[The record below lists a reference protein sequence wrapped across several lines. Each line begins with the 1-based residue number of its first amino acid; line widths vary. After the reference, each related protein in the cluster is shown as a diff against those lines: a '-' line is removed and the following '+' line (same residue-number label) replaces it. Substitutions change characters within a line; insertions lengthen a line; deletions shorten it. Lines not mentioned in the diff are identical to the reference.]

1 MKHFRKVCAVL
12 LAVLMV
18 AVVLPSTGLLNSETT
33 PSVDAAEAGVIVNG
47 DFSIY
52 ESYTGSSGQT
62 AYKADGWDVR
72 DWGVTMGASGQS
84 GKGVQLSKDSSH
96 KDAVS
101 LTQVVPVN
109 TNATY
114 TFSFYAK
121 APKTDC
127 DYVACFT
134 YSLDLGDAAG
144 NCNTSLVSKETIN
157 PGGTSW
163 KKFTYTVQTGNNKY
177 LKIRFI
183 STGVGSGDSYLD
195 TVALTVVNAGDTG
208 THAKPSLTGWG
219 TEKNQPDGYG
229 SNANDPVNCTN
240 NVIKQPGFESTTNAQ
255 WNTTNFLKQGVSVA
269 TSGGT
274 DGDAHSGSKFL
285 KYYHGSV
292 GYTDWPMFEIT
303 CPSAGEYVFSA
314 WVRTPLL
321 SANNVGA
328 ASIGIIDR
336 DTNKFLTYGNPGGS
350 YDGHFSNPETQLR
363 STATDDNWHLRSIT
377 FYVGAA
383 NSNVKIGI
391 YGLKSTM
398 YIDDISVHLLSKG
411 VKYTGNQQ
419 GTLTANTIF
428 NNLSNKVTTE
438 KVYCASDDNQIPDC
452 NMNGDPSEEFWTV
465 GASGWNNGFLEFNK
479 DATSAAHGNTLHFK
493 GTNPVSNKTYRY
505 IKFVYVEPNTSY
517 TVSFGY
523 RVVAAPSGGFAQ
535 LMFFD
540 NNIEMNKVFHTPNLG
555 SANNEWKTYSFT
567 FNTGNYNRIG
577 IVFKDGKAEAYFD
590 DFRFFKTSDG
600 TATEPAEE
608 LFPTLKHNADGE
620 PLESRMEMEG
630 GKLGL
635 AFLFNLKVT
644 GAGRDDQFNAD
655 FSNAKVDPFEDGVS
669 YKLLKAGAVVTN
681 KAEVGQDEKAFKLN
695 NLDTVSNTVI
705 DVPGDKVLKLFYAPE
720 RDMIYYAVR
729 VSNIPATHMSTVI
742 YMRPYYVFDYNG
754 TEVTVYGDIVFD
766 CYEEIPDINDGWME
780 WD

>member
-12 LAVLMV
+12 LAMLMV
-18 AVVLPSTGLLNSETT
+18 AVILPSVGLFEASQVE
-33 PSVDAAEAGVIVNG
+33 AAEAGVIVNG
-47 DFSIY
+47 GFDTY
-52 ESYTGSSGQT
+52 EKYTGSSNQT

-134 YSLDLGDAAG
+134 YSLDLGPTAG
-144 NCNTSLVSKETIN
+144 DCNESLVSKATIN

-163 KKFTYTVQTGNNKY
+163 KQFTYTVNTGSNKY

-219 TEKNQPDGYG
+219 TEKNRPASSSD
-229 SNANDPVNCTN
+229 
-240 NVIKQPGFESTTNAQ
+240 NVIVQPGFESTTNAQ
-255 WNTTNFLKQGVSVA
+255 WNTSNFVGKQGVTIETDA
-269 TSGGT
+269 TI
-274 DGDAHSGSKFL
+274 AHSGSKYL

-292 GYTDWPMFEIT
+292 DYTEWPMFEIT

-336 DTNKFLTYGNPGGS
+336 DTNKFLTYGNAGGS
-350 YDGHFSNPETQLR
+350 YDGHYSNPTTQLR
-363 STATDDNWHLRSIT
+363 STATDDDWHLRSIT

-383 NSNVKIGI
+383 NSNVKIGM

-398 YIDDISVHLLSKG
+398 YVDDISVHLLSKG
-411 VKYTGNQQ
+411 VKYTGNQS
-419 GTLTANTIF
+419 GTLSASTSVTNKF
-428 NNLSNKVTTE
+428 CEHEDNL
-438 KVYCASDDNQIPDC
+438 IPDC
-452 NMNGDPSEEFWTV
+452 NMNGNTAKEFWSS
-465 GASGWNNGFLEFNK
+465 ASGWNNGMLEFTK
-479 DATSAAHGNTLHFK
+479 DPQNAARGTTLHYK
-493 GTNPVSNKTYRY
+493 GTNTGSNKLYNY
-505 IKFVYVEPNTSY
+505 IKFIYVEPNTSY
-517 TVSFGY
+517 TISFDY
-523 RVVAAPSGGFAQ
+523 RVAAAGNQ
-535 LMFFD
+535 LMFID
-540 NNIEMNKVFHTPNLG
+540 NNIDNNAIFHTASLG
-555 SANNEWKTYSFT
+555 SAGNSWKTYALT
-567 FNTGNYNRIG
+567 FNSGNYKRIG
-577 IVFKDGKAEAYFD
+577 IVLRNHASAEFYLD

-600 TATEPAEE
+600 IAEEPEEEVIASLKHTGGEKSRMETDGNTYGLAFKFALKTTGVTKDNKYIGDLTNATVDALLDGNQYKLVGMGAVMTNNEAIGTDESAFVLGKAGTQGVADTIDINAEKLYNVTATET
-608 LFPTLKHNADGE
+608 F
-620 PLESRMEMEG
+620 
-630 GKLGL
+630 
-635 AFLFNLKVT
+635 
-644 GAGRDDQFNAD
+644 
-655 FSNAKVDPFEDGVS
+655 
-669 YKLLKAGAVVTN
+669 
-681 KAEVGQDEKAFKLN
+681 
-695 NLDTVSNTVI
+695 
-705 DVPGDKVLKLFYAPE
+705 
-720 RDMIYYAVR
+720 YAVR
-729 VSNIPATHMSTVI
+729 IINIPERHKGTMI
-742 YMRPYYVFDYNG
+742 YARPYYVFEYNG
-754 TEVTVYGDIVFD
+754 KQITVYGDIYSDSAVGV
-766 CYEEIPDINDGWME
+766 PDINDGWLE

>member
-18 AVVLPSTGLLNSETT
+18 AVILPSTGLLSNEAT
-33 PSVDAAEAGVIVNG
+33 PAVEAAEAGVIVNG
-47 DFSIY
+47 DFSTY

-134 YSLDLGDAAG
+134 YSLDLGPTAG
-144 NCNTSLVSKETIN
+144 DCNESVVSKATIN
-157 PGGTSW
+157 PGSTSW
-163 KKFTYTVQTGNNKY
+163 KQFTYTVTTGSNKY

-208 THAKPSLTGWG
+208 THAKPSLTGFG
-219 TEKNQPDGYG
+219 TEKNRPSASSD
-229 SNANDPVNCTN
+229 
-240 NVIKQPGFESTTNAQ
+240 NVIVQPGFESTTNAQ
-255 WNTTNFLKQGVSVA
+255 WNTSNFLKQGVSVV

-303 CPSAGEYVFSA
+303 CPTAGEYVFSA
-314 WVRTPLL
+314 WVRTPTL

-328 ASIGIIDR
+328 ASIGIINP
-336 DTNKFLTYGNPGGS
+336 DTGKFLTYGNAGGS
-350 YDGHFSNPETQLR
+350 YDGHYSNPETQLR
-363 STATDDNWHLRSIT
+363 STATDDNWHLRSVT
-377 FYVGAA
+377 FYVGAN
-383 NSNVKIGI
+383 NSNVKIGM

-411 VKYTGNQQ
+411 TKYVGNQQ
-419 GTLTANTIF
+419 GTLSASTSVTNKF
-428 NNLSNKVTTE
+428 CESDNNL
-438 KVYCASDDNQIPDC
+438 IPDC
-452 NMNGDPSEEFWTV
+452 NMNGDLSEEFWTI

-479 DATSAAHGNTLHFK
+479 DATSAAHGNALHFK
-493 GTNPVSNKTYRY
+493 GTSPASNKTYRY

-517 TVSFGY
+517 TVSFDY
-523 RVVAAPSGGFAQ
+523 RVVKTGNP
-535 LMFFD
+535 LMFID
-540 NNIEMNKVFHTPNLG
+540 NNIEKNAVFHTPNLG
-555 SANNEWKTYSFT
+555 SASNSWKTYSFT
-567 FNTGNYNRIG
+567 FSTGNYNRIG
-577 IVFKDGKAEAYFD
+577 IVFKDGTGEAYFD
-590 DFRFFKTSDG
+590 DFRFFKNSDG
-600 TATEPAEE
+600 IANEPAEE
-608 LFPTLKHNADGE
+608 LFPTLKHNADGNV
-620 PLESRMEMEG
+620 PESRMEMTD

-644 GAGRDDQFNAD
+644 GATRTEWSKDGDSSKFFNAD
-655 FSNAKVDPFEDGVS
+655 FTNAKVDPFEDGGS

-681 KAEVGQDEKAFKLN
+681 KAEVGQDEKAFKLD
-695 NLDTVSNTVI
+695 NLTGDTVI
-705 DVPGDKVLKLFYAPE
+705 DVPGTKTLKLFYTPE
-720 RDMIYYAVR
+720 GDMIHYAVR
-729 VSNIPATHMSTVI
+729 VANIPEANMGTVI

>member
-18 AVVLPSTGLLNSETT
+18 AVILPSTGLLNSETT

-47 DFSIY
+47 NFSTY

-72 DWGVTMGASGQS
+72 DWGVTLGESGQS
-84 GKGVQLSKDSSH
+84 GKGVKLSKDSSH

-134 YSLDLGDAAG
+134 YSLDLGPTAG
-144 NCNTSLVSKETIN
+144 DCNESVVSKSTVN

-163 KKFTYTVQTGNNKY
+163 KQFTQTVQTGNNKY

-208 THAKPSLTGWG
+208 THAKPSLTGFG
-219 TEKNQPDGYG
+219 TEKNRPSSSSD
-229 SNANDPVNCTN
+229 
-240 NVIKQPGFESTTNAQ
+240 NVIVQPGFESTTNAQ
-255 WNTTNFLKQGVSVA
+255 WNTTNFLKQGVSVV

-303 CPSAGEYVFSA
+303 CPTAGEYVFSA

-336 DTNKFLTYGNPGGS
+336 DTNKFLTYGNAGGS
-350 YDGHFSNPETQLR
+350 YDGHYSNPETQLR
-363 STATDDNWHLRSIT
+363 STATDDNWHLRSVT

-411 VKYTGNQQ
+411 TKYVGNQK
-419 GTLTANTIF
+419 GTLSASTSVTNKYCEAD
-428 NNLSNKVTTE
+428 NNL
-438 KVYCASDDNQIPDC
+438 IPDC
-452 NMNGDPSEEFWTV
+452 NMNGDPSEEFWTI

-479 DATSAAHGNTLHFK
+479 DSTSAAHGNALHFK
-493 GTNPVSNKTYRY
+493 GTSPASNKTYRY

-517 TVSFGY
+517 TVSFDY
-523 RVVAAPSGGFAQ
+523 RVVKTGNP
-535 LMFFD
+535 LMFVD
-540 NNIEMNKVFHTPNLG
+540 NNIEKNAVFHTPNLG
-555 SANNEWKTYSFT
+555 SASNSWKTYSFT

-577 IVFKDGKAEAYFD
+577 IVFKDGSGEAYFD
-590 DFRFFKTSDG
+590 DFRFFKNSDG
-600 TATEPAEE
+600 IANEPAEE

-620 PLESRMEMEG
+620 TPESRMEMTD

-644 GAGRDDQFNAD
+644 GATRVEWSKDGDKDTFFNAD
-655 FSNAKVDPFEDGVS
+655 FTNAKVDPFEDGGS
-669 YKLLKAGAVVTN
+669 YKLVKAGAVVTN
-681 KAEVGQDEKAFKLN
+681 QESIGQDEKAFKLD
-695 NLDTVSNTVI
+695 NLTGDKVI
-705 DVPGDKVLKLFYAPE
+705 DVPGTKTLKLFYTPE
-720 RDMIYYAVR
+720 GDMIYYAVR
-729 VSNIPATHMSTVI
+729 VPTIPADKMGTVI

-754 TEVTVYGDIVFD
+754 TEVTVYGDIVYD

>member
-12 LAVLMV
+12 LAMLMV
-18 AVVLPSTGLLNSETT
+18 AVVLPSTGLLPTETA
-33 PSVDAAEAGVIVNG
+33 PSVDAAEAGVVTNG
-47 DFSIY
+47 DFSNY

-62 AYKADGWDVR
+62 AYKAEGWDVR

-144 NCNTSLVSKETIN
+144 NCNTAVVSKATIN

-163 KKFTYTVQTGNNKY
+163 KQFTYTVQTNSNKY

-208 THAKPSLTGWG
+208 THAKPSLTGFG
-219 TEKNQPDGYG
+219 TEKNRPASSSD
-229 SNANDPVNCTN
+229 
-240 NVIKQPGFESTTNAQ
+240 NVIIQPGFESTTNAQ
-255 WNTTNFLKQGVSVA
+255 WNTTNFVGKQGVSIE
-269 TSGGT
+269 T
-274 DGDAHSGSKFL
+274 DASIAHSGSKYL

-303 CPSAGEYVFSA
+303 CPTAGEYVFSA
-314 WVRTPLL
+314 WVRTPTL
-321 SANNVGA
+321 SANNTGA
-328 ASIGIIDR
+328 ASIGIIDP
-336 DTNKFLTYGNPGGS
+336 DTGKFLCYGNSGGS
-350 YDGHFSNPETQLR
+350 YDGHYSNQTTQLR
-363 STATDDNWHLRSIT
+363 STATDDNWHLRSVT

-383 NSNVKIGI
+383 NSTVKIGM

-398 YIDDISVHLLSKG
+398 YVDDISVHLLTKG
-411 VKYTGNQQ
+411 VKYEGNQK
-419 GTLTANTIF
+419 GTLSASTSVTNKYCVSD
-428 NNLSNKVTTE
+428 NNLIV
-438 KVYCASDDNQIPDC
+438 DC
-452 NMNGDPSEEFWTV
+452 NMNGDPSEEFWS

-479 DATSAAHGNTLHFK
+479 DASSSAHGNALHFK
-493 GTNPVSNKTYRY
+493 GTNPASNKTYRY

-517 TVSFGY
+517 TVSFDY
-523 RVVAAPSGGFAQ
+523 RVVKTGNP
-535 LMFFD
+535 LMFID
-540 NNIEMNKVFHTPNLG
+540 NNIDKPAVFHTPNLG
-555 SANNEWKTYSFT
+555 SASNDWKTYSFT
-567 FNTGNYNRIG
+567 FNSGNYNRIG
-577 IVFKDGKAEAYFD
+577 IVFKDGSGEAYFD

-600 TATEPAEE
+600 IANEPAEE
-608 LFPTLKHNADGE
+608 LFPTLKHNAGADN
-620 PLESRMEMEG
+620 PVLESRMEMED

-644 GAGRDDQFNAD
+644 GATRTEWSKDGDKDKFFNAD
-655 FSNAKVDPFEDGVS
+655 FTNAKVDPFEDGGS
-669 YKLLKAGAVVTN
+669 YKLIKAGAVVTN
-681 KAEVGQDEKAFKLN
+681 QESVGQDEKAFKLD
-695 NLDTVSNTVI
+695 NLNSNLVI
-705 DVPGDKVLKLFYAPE
+705 DVPGDKILKLFYTPE
-720 RDMIYYAVR
+720 GDMIHYAVR
-729 VSNIPATHMSTVI
+729 VPNIPEANKGTVI
-742 YMRPYYVFDYNG
+742 YMRPYYIFDYNG
-754 TEVTVYGDIVFD
+754 TQVTVYGDIVYD

>member
-18 AVVLPSTGLLNSETT
+18 AVILPSTGLLSNEAT
-33 PSVDAAEAGVIVNG
+33 PAVEAAEAGVIVNG
-47 DFSIY
+47 DFSTY

-134 YSLDLGDAAG
+134 YSLDLGPTAG
-144 NCNTSLVSKETIN
+144 DCNESVVSKATIN
-157 PGGTSW
+157 PGSTSW
-163 KKFTYTVQTGNNKY
+163 KQFTYTVTTGSNKY

-208 THAKPSLTGWG
+208 THAKPSLTGFG
-219 TEKNQPDGYG
+219 TEKNRPSASSD
-229 SNANDPVNCTN
+229 
-240 NVIKQPGFESTTNAQ
+240 NVIVQPGFESTTNAQ
-255 WNTTNFLKQGVSVA
+255 WNTSNFLKQGVSVV

-303 CPSAGEYVFSA
+303 CPTAGEYVFSA
-314 WVRTPLL
+314 WVRTPTL

-328 ASIGIIDR
+328 ASNGIINP
-336 DTNKFLTYGNPGGS
+336 DTGKFLTYGNAGGS
-350 YDGHFSNPETQLR
+350 YDGHYSNPETQLR
-363 STATDDNWHLRSIT
+363 STATDDNWHLRSVT
-377 FYVGAA
+377 FYVGAN
-383 NSNVKIGI
+383 NSNVKIGM

-411 VKYTGNQQ
+411 TKYVGNQQ
-419 GTLTANTIF
+419 GTLSASTSVTNKF
-428 NNLSNKVTTE
+428 CESDNNL
-438 KVYCASDDNQIPDC
+438 IPDC
-452 NMNGDPSEEFWTV
+452 NMNGDLSEEFWTI

-479 DATSAAHGNTLHFK
+479 DATSAAHGNALHFK
-493 GTNPVSNKTYRY
+493 GTSPASNKKYRY
-505 IKFVYVEPNTSY
+505 VKFVSVEPNTSY
-517 TVSFGY
+517 TVSFDY
-523 RVVAAPSGGFAQ
+523 RVVKTGSQ
-535 LMFFD
+535 LMFID
-540 NNIEMNKVFHTPNLG
+540 NNIIKNATFHTPSLG
-555 SANNEWKTYSFT
+555 SASNTWKTYSFT
-567 FNTGNYNRIG
+567 FSTGNYNRIG
-577 IVFKDGKAEAYFD
+577 IVFQDGTGEAYYD
-590 DFRFFKTSDG
+590 DFRFFKSSDG
-600 TATEPAEE
+600 IVTEPAEE
-608 LFPTLKHNADGE
+608 VFPTLKHNADGKV
-620 PLESRMEMEG
+620 PESRMEMTD

-644 GAGRDDQFNAD
+644 GATRTEWSKDGDSSKFFNAD
-655 FSNAKVDPFEDGVS
+655 FTNAKVDPFEDGGS

-681 KAEVGQDEKAFKLN
+681 KAEVGQDEKAFKLD
-695 NLDTVSNTVI
+695 NLTGDTVI
-705 DVPGDKVLKLFYAPE
+705 DVPGSKTLKLFYTPE
-720 RDMIYYAVR
+720 NGMIHYAVR
-729 VSNIPATHMSTVI
+729 VSNIPESAKGTVI

-754 TEVTVYGDIVFD
+754 TEVTVYGDIVYD
-766 CYEEIPDINDGWME
+766 CYEEIPDINDGWLE

>member
-18 AVVLPSTGLLNSETT
+18 AVVLPSTGLLNSEIT

-47 DFSIY
+47 NFSTY

-144 NCNTSLVSKETIN
+144 SCNTSLVSKATIN

-163 KKFTYTVQTGNNKY
+163 KQFTYTVQTGSNKY

-219 TEKNQPDGYG
+219 TEKNRPSASSD
-229 SNANDPVNCTN
+229 
-240 NVIKQPGFESTTNAQ
+240 NVIVQPGFESTTNAQ
-255 WNTTNFLKQGVSVA
+255 WNTSDFLKQGVSVV
-269 TSGGT
+269 TSGGD

-336 DTNKFLTYGNPGGS
+336 DTNKFLTYGNPGGD
-350 YDGHFSNPETQLR
+350 YDGHYSNPETQLR

-383 NSNVKIGI
+383 NSNVKIGM

-398 YIDDISVHLLSKG
+398 YVDDISVHLLSKG
-411 VKYTGNQQ
+411 TKYVGNQK
-419 GTLTANTIF
+419 GALSASTIF
-428 NNLSNKVTTE
+428 NDLSNKVADE
-438 KVYCASDDNQIPDC
+438 KVYCASDNNLIPDC
-452 NMNGDPSEEFWTV
+452 NMNGEPSEDFWTI

-479 DATSAAHGNTLHFK
+479 DATSAAHGNALHFK
-493 GTNPVSNKTYRY
+493 GTKPASNKTYRY

-517 TVSFGY
+517 TVSFDY
-523 RVVAAPSGGFAQ
+523 RVVKTGNP
-535 LMFFD
+535 LMFVD
-540 NNIEMNKVFHTPNLG
+540 NNIKKNATFHTPNLG
-555 SANNEWKTYSFT
+555 SASNEWKTYSFT

-577 IVFKDGKAEAYFD
+577 IVFKDGSGEAYFD
-590 DFRFFKTSDG
+590 DFRFFKNSDG
-600 TATEPAEE
+600 VAEEPAEE
-608 LFPTLKHNADGE
+608 VFPTLKHNSGE
-620 PLESRMEMEG
+620 DDKVLVSRMEMED

-635 AFLFNLKVT
+635 AFLFNLKAS
-644 GAGRDDQFNAD
+644 GATRVEWSKDGDATKFFTAD
-655 FSNAKVDPFEDGVS
+655 FTNAKVDPFENGGS
-669 YKLLKAGAVVTN
+669 YTLVKAGAVVTN
-681 KAEVGQDEKAFKLN
+681 QENIGQDEKAFKLT
-695 NLDTVSNTVI
+695 NLNSNLVI
-705 DVPGDKVLKLFYAPE
+705 DVPGTKPLKLFYTPE
-720 RDMIYYAVR
+720 GDVIHYGVR
-729 VSNIPATHMSTVI
+729 ITNIPESAMSTVI

-754 TEVTVYGDIVFD
+754 IEVTVYGDIVYD
-766 CYEEIPDINDGWME
+766 CYEEIPDINDGWLE

>member
-1 MKHFRKVCAVL
+1 MKHFRKVSAVL
-12 LAVLMV
+12 LSILMV
-18 AVVLPSTGLLNSETT
+18 AVMLPSFLSFESA
-33 PSVDAAEAGVIVNG
+33 PVEAAEAGVVTNG
-47 DFSIY
+47 DFSTY

-84 GKGVQLSKDSSH
+84 GRGVQLSKDSSH

-134 YSLDLGDAAG
+134 YSLDLGVAAG
-144 NCNTSLVSKETIN
+144 DCNTSLVSKATIN

-163 KKFTYTVQTGNNKY
+163 KQFTYTVNTGSNKY

-208 THAKPSLTGWG
+208 THAKPSLTGFG
-219 TEKNQPDGYG
+219 TEKNRPSASSD
-229 SNANDPVNCTN
+229 
-240 NVIKQPGFESTTNAQ
+240 NVIVQPGFESTTNAQ
-255 WNTTNFLKQGVSVA
+255 WNTTDFLKQGVSVV

-303 CPSAGEYVFSA
+303 CPTAGEYVFSA
-314 WVRTPLL
+314 WVRTPTL
-321 SANNVGA
+321 SASNVGA

-336 DTNKFLTYGNPGGS
+336 DTNKFLTYGNAGGS
-350 YDGHFSNPETQLR
+350 YDGHYSNPETQLR
-363 STATDDNWHLRSIT
+363 STATDDNWHLRSVT
-377 FYVGAA
+377 FYVGAN
-383 NSNVKIGI
+383 NSNVKIGM

-398 YIDDISVHLLSKG
+398 YVDDISVHLLTKG
-411 VKYTGNQQ
+411 VKYEGNQT
-419 GTLTANTIF
+419 GTLSASTSVTNKF
-428 NNLSNKVTTE
+428 CESDNNL
-438 KVYCASDDNQIPDC
+438 IPDC
-452 NMNGDPSEEFWTV
+452 NMNGDPSEEFWTI
-465 GASGWNNGFLEFNK
+465 GASGWNNGFLEFNE
-479 DATSAAHGNTLHFK
+479 DDTSAAHGNTLHFK
-493 GTNPVSNKTYRY
+493 GTSPASNKTYRY

-517 TVSFGY
+517 TVSFDY
-523 RVVAAPSGGFAQ
+523 RVVKTGNP
-535 LMFFD
+535 LMFVD
-540 NNIEMNKVFHTPNLG
+540 NNIVKNATFHTPNLG
-555 SANNEWKTYSFT
+555 SASNSWQTYSFT

-577 IVFKDGKAEAYFD
+577 IVFKDGSGEAYFD

-600 TATEPAEE
+600 IADEPAEE
-608 LFPTLKHNADGE
+608 LFPTLKHNADGVV
-620 PLESRMEMEG
+620 LESRMEMES

-644 GAGRDDQFNAD
+644 GATRVEWSKDGDKNTFFNAD
-655 FSNAKVDPFEDGVS
+655 FTNAKVDPFEDGGS

-681 KAEVGQDEKAFKLN
+681 KAEVGQDEKAF
-695 NLDTVSNTVI
+695 NLDNLNSNLVI
-705 DVPGDKVLKLFYAPE
+705 DVPGTKTLKLFYTPE
-720 RDMIYYAVR
+720 GDMIHYAVR
-729 VSNIPATHMSTVI
+729 VANIPESAMGTVI

-754 TEVTVYGDIVFD
+754 TEVTVYGNIVYD
-766 CYEEIPDINDGWME
+766 SYKKIPDINDGWLE

>member
-12 LAVLMV
+12 LAMLMV
-18 AVVLPSTGLLNSETT
+18 AVILPSTGLLNTETA

-47 DFSIY
+47 DFSTY

-72 DWGVTMGASGQS
+72 DWGVTLGASGQS

-134 YSLDLGDAAG
+134 YSLDLGPTAG
-144 NCNTSLVSKETIN
+144 DCNESVVSKATIN
-157 PGGTSW
+157 PGSTSW
-163 KKFTYTVQTGNNKY
+163 KQFTYTVTTGSNKY

-208 THAKPSLTGWG
+208 THAKPSLTGFG
-219 TEKNQPDGYG
+219 TEKNRPSSSSD
-229 SNANDPVNCTN
+229 
-240 NVIKQPGFESTTNAQ
+240 NVIVQPGFESTTNAQ
-255 WNTTNFLKQGVSVA
+255 WNTADFLKQGVSVV

-303 CPSAGEYVFSA
+303 CPTAGEYVFSA

-328 ASIGIIDR
+328 ASIGIINR
-336 DTNKFLTYGNPGGS
+336 DTNKFLTYGNAGGS
-350 YDGHFSNPETQLR
+350 YDGHYSNPETQLR
-363 STATDDNWHLRSIT
+363 STATDDNWHLRSVT
-377 FYVGAA
+377 FYVGAN

-411 VKYTGNQQ
+411 TKYVGNQQ
-419 GTLTANTIF
+419 GTLSASTSVTNKYCEAD
-428 NNLSNKVTTE
+428 NNL
-438 KVYCASDDNQIPDC
+438 IPDC
-452 NMNGDPSEEFWTV
+452 NMNGNPSEEFWTI

-479 DATSAAHGNTLHFK
+479 DATSAAHGNALHFK
-493 GTNPVSNKTYRY
+493 GTSPASNKTYRY

-517 TVSFGY
+517 TVSFDY
-523 RVVAAPSGGFAQ
+523 RVVKTGNP
-535 LMFFD
+535 LMFID
-540 NNIEMNKVFHTPNLG
+540 NNIEKNAVFHTPNLG
-555 SANNEWKTYSFT
+555 SASNSWKTYSFT
-567 FNTGNYNRIG
+567 FSTGNYNRIG
-577 IVFKDGKAEAYFD
+577 IVFKDGTGEAYFD
-590 DFRFFKTSDG
+590 DFRFFKNSDG
-600 TATEPAEE
+600 IANEPAEE
-608 LFPTLKHNADGE
+608 LFPTLKHNPDGDV
-620 PLESRMEMEG
+620 PESRMEMDN

-644 GAGRDDQFNAD
+644 GATRVEWSKDGDSSKFFNAD
-655 FSNAKVDPFEDGVS
+655 FTNAKVDPFEDGGS

-681 KAEVGQDEKAFKLN
+681 QESVGQDEKAFKLD
-695 NLDTVSNTVI
+695 NLNSDTVI
-705 DVPGDKVLKLFYAPE
+705 DVPGTKTLKLFYTPE
-720 RDMIYYAVR
+720 GDTIHYAVR
-729 VSNIPATHMSTVI
+729 VANIPESAMGTVI

-754 TEVTVYGDIVFD
+754 TQVTVYGDIVFD

>member
-12 LAVLMV
+12 LAAVMV
-18 AVVLPSTGLLNSETT
+18 AVILPSTGLLTSETT

-47 DFSIY
+47 DFSTY

-134 YSLDLGDAAG
+134 YSLDLGPTAG
-144 NCNTSLVSKETIN
+144 DCNESVVSKSTVN

-163 KKFTYTVQTGNNKY
+163 KQFTQTVQTGNNKY

-208 THAKPSLTGWG
+208 THAKPSLTGFG
-219 TEKNQPDGYG
+219 TEKNRPSASSD
-229 SNANDPVNCTN
+229 
-240 NVIKQPGFESTTNAQ
+240 NVIVQPGFESTTNAQ
-255 WNTTNFLKQGVSVA
+255 WNTSNFLKQGVSVV

-303 CPSAGEYVFSA
+303 CPTAGEYVFSA
-314 WVRTPLL
+314 WVRTPTL

-328 ASIGIIDR
+328 ASIGIINP
-336 DTNKFLTYGNPGGS
+336 DTGKFLTYGNAGGS
-350 YDGHFSNPETQLR
+350 YDGHYSNPETQLR
-363 STATDDNWHLRSIT
+363 STATDDNWHLRSVT

-411 VKYTGNQQ
+411 TKYVGNQQ
-419 GTLTANTIF
+419 GTLSASTSVTNKYCEAD
-428 NNLSNKVTTE
+428 NNL
-438 KVYCASDDNQIPDC
+438 IPDC
-452 NMNGDPSEEFWTV
+452 NMNGDPSEEFWTI

-479 DATSAAHGNTLHFK
+479 DATSAAHGNALHFK
-493 GTNPVSNKTYRY
+493 GTSPASNKTYRY

-517 TVSFGY
+517 TVSFDY
-523 RVVAAPSGGFAQ
+523 RVVKTGNP
-535 LMFFD
+535 LMFID
-540 NNIEMNKVFHTPNLG
+540 NNIEKNAVFHTPNLG
-555 SANNEWKTYSFT
+555 SASNSWKTYSFT

-577 IVFKDGKAEAYFD
+577 IVFKDGSGEAYFD

-600 TATEPAEE
+600 IANEPAEE
-608 LFPTLKHNADGE
+608 LFPTLKHNADGNV
-620 PLESRMEMEG
+620 PESRMEMTD

-644 GAGRDDQFNAD
+644 GATRVEWSKDGDSSKFFNAD
-655 FSNAKVDPFEDGVS
+655 FTNAKVDPFEDGGS

-681 KAEVGQDEKAFKLN
+681 KAEVGQDEKAFTLN
-695 NLDTVSNTVI
+695 NLDSDKVI
-705 DVPGDKVLKLFYAPE
+705 DVPGTKTLKLFYTPE
-720 RDMIYYAVR
+720 DDTIHYAVR
-729 VSNIPATHMSTVI
+729 VANIPESAMGTVI

-754 TEVTVYGDIVFD
+754 TEVTVYGDIVFN

>member
-12 LAVLMV
+12 LAAVMV
-18 AVVLPSTGLLNSETT
+18 AVILPSTGLLTSETT
-33 PSVDAAEAGVIVNG
+33 PSVEAAEAGVIVNG
-47 DFSIY
+47 DFSTY

-134 YSLDLGDAAG
+134 YSLDLGPTAG
-144 NCNTSLVSKETIN
+144 DCNESVVSKSTVN

-163 KKFTYTVQTGNNKY
+163 KQFTQTVQTGNNKY

-208 THAKPSLTGWG
+208 THAKPSLTGFG
-219 TEKNQPDGYG
+219 TEKNRPSASSD
-229 SNANDPVNCTN
+229 
-240 NVIKQPGFESTTNAQ
+240 NVIVQPGFESTTNAQ
-255 WNTTNFLKQGVSVA
+255 WNTTNFMKQGVSVV

-303 CPSAGEYVFSA
+303 CPTAGEYVFSA

-328 ASIGIIDR
+328 ASIGIINP
-336 DTNKFLTYGNPGGS
+336 DTGKFLTYGNAGGS
-350 YDGHFSNPETQLR
+350 YDGHYSNPETQLR
-363 STATDDNWHLRSIT
+363 STATDDNWHLRSVT

-411 VKYTGNQQ
+411 TKYVGNQQ
-419 GTLTANTIF
+419 GTLSASTSVTNKYCEAD
-428 NNLSNKVTTE
+428 NNL
-438 KVYCASDDNQIPDC
+438 IPDC
-452 NMNGDPSEEFWTV
+452 NMNGDPSEKFWTI

-479 DATSAAHGNTLHFK
+479 DATSAAHGNALHFK
-493 GTNPVSNKTYRY
+493 GTSPASNKTYRY

-517 TVSFGY
+517 TVSFDY
-523 RVVAAPSGGFAQ
+523 RVVKTGNP
-535 LMFFD
+535 LMFVD
-540 NNIEMNKVFHTPNLG
+540 NNIEKNAVFHTPNLG
-555 SANNEWKTYSFT
+555 SASNSWKTYSFT

-577 IVFKDGKAEAYFD
+577 IVFKDGSGEAYFD
-590 DFRFFKTSDG
+590 DFRFFKNSDG
-600 TATEPAEE
+600 IANEPAEE
-608 LFPTLKHNADGE
+608 LFPTLKHNADGNV
-620 PLESRMEMEG
+620 PESRMEMDN

-644 GAGRDDQFNAD
+644 GATRVEWSKDGDSSKFFNAD
-655 FSNAKVDPFEDGVS
+655 FTNAKVDPFEDGGS
-669 YKLLKAGAVVTN
+669 YKLIKAGAVVTN
-681 KAEVGQDEKAFKLN
+681 QASVGQDEKAFKLD
-695 NLDTVSNTVI
+695 NLTGDKVI
-705 DVPGDKVLKLFYAPE
+705 DVPGTKTLKLFYTPE
-720 RDMIYYAVR
+720 GDMIYYAVR
-729 VSNIPATHMSTVI
+729 VPTIPANEMGTVI

-754 TEVTVYGDIVFD
+754 TEVTVYGDIVYD
-766 CYEEIPDINDGWME
+766 CYEEIPDINDGWLE

>member
-12 LAVLMV
+12 LAAVMV
-18 AVVLPSTGLLNSETT
+18 AVILPSTGLLTSETT

-47 DFSIY
+47 DFSTY

-134 YSLDLGDAAG
+134 YSLDLGPTAG
-144 NCNTSLVSKETIN
+144 DCNESVVSKSTVN

-163 KKFTYTVQTGNNKY
+163 KQFTQTVQTGNNKY

-208 THAKPSLTGWG
+208 THAKPSLTGFG
-219 TEKNQPDGYG
+219 TEKNRPSASSD
-229 SNANDPVNCTN
+229 
-240 NVIKQPGFESTTNAQ
+240 NVIVQPGFESTTNAQ
-255 WNTTNFLKQGVSVA
+255 WNTSNFLKQGVSVV

-303 CPSAGEYVFSA
+303 CPTAGEYVFSA

-328 ASIGIIDR
+328 ASIGIINP
-336 DTNKFLTYGNPGGS
+336 DTGKFLTYGNAGGS
-350 YDGHFSNPETQLR
+350 YDGHYSNPETQLR
-363 STATDDNWHLRSIT
+363 STATDDNWHLRSVT

-411 VKYTGNQQ
+411 TKYVGNQQ
-419 GTLTANTIF
+419 GTLSASTSVTNKYCEAD
-428 NNLSNKVTTE
+428 NNL
-438 KVYCASDDNQIPDC
+438 IPDC
-452 NMNGDPSEEFWTV
+452 NMNGDPSEEFWTI

-479 DATSAAHGNTLHFK
+479 DATSAAHGNALHFK
-493 GTNPVSNKTYRY
+493 GTSPASNKTYRY

-517 TVSFGY
+517 TVSFDY
-523 RVVAAPSGGFAQ
+523 RVVKTGNP
-535 LMFFD
+535 LMFVD
-540 NNIEMNKVFHTPNLG
+540 NNIEKNAVFHTPNLG
-555 SANNEWKTYSFT
+555 SASNSWKTYSFT

-577 IVFKDGKAEAYFD
+577 IVFKDGSGEAYFD

-600 TATEPAEE
+600 IANEPAEE
-608 LFPTLKHNADGE
+608 LFPTLKHNADGNV
-620 PLESRMEMEG
+620 PESRMEMTD

-644 GAGRDDQFNAD
+644 GATRVEWSKDGDSSKFFNAD
-655 FSNAKVDPFEDGVS
+655 FTNAKVDPFEDGGS

-681 KAEVGQDEKAFKLN
+681 KAEVGQDEKAFTLN
-695 NLDTVSNTVI
+695 NLDSDKVI
-705 DVPGDKVLKLFYAPE
+705 DVPGTKTLKLFYTPE
-720 RDMIYYAVR
+720 DDTIHYAVR
-729 VSNIPATHMSTVI
+729 VANIPESAMGTVI

-754 TEVTVYGDIVFD
+754 TEVTVYGDIVFN

>member
-12 LAVLMV
+12 LAMLMV
-18 AVVLPSTGLLNSETT
+18 AVILPSTGLLNTETA

-47 DFSIY
+47 DFSTY

-72 DWGVTMGASGQS
+72 DWGVTLGASGQS

-134 YSLDLGDAAG
+134 YSLDLGPTAG
-144 NCNTSLVSKETIN
+144 DCNESVVSKVTVN

-163 KKFTYTVQTGNNKY
+163 KQFTQTVQTGNNKY

-208 THAKPSLTGWG
+208 THAKPSLTGFG
-219 TEKNQPDGYG
+219 TEKNRPSSSSD
-229 SNANDPVNCTN
+229 
-240 NVIKQPGFESTTNAQ
+240 NVIVQPGFESTTNAQ
-255 WNTTNFLKQGVSVA
+255 WNTTNFLKQGVSVV

-303 CPSAGEYVFSA
+303 CPTAGEYVFSA

-336 DTNKFLTYGNPGGS
+336 DTNKFLTYGNAGGS
-350 YDGHFSNPETQLR
+350 YDGHYSNPETQLR
-363 STATDDNWHLRSIT
+363 STATDDNWHLRSVT
-377 FYVGAA
+377 FYVGAN

-411 VKYTGNQQ
+411 TKYVGNQQ
-419 GTLTANTIF
+419 GTLSASTSVTNKYCEAD
-428 NNLSNKVTTE
+428 NNL
-438 KVYCASDDNQIPDC
+438 IPDC
-452 NMNGDPSEEFWTV
+452 NMNGNPSEEFWTI

-479 DATSAAHGNTLHFK
+479 DATSAAHGNALHFK
-493 GTNPVSNKTYRY
+493 GTSPASNKTYRY

-517 TVSFGY
+517 TVSFDY
-523 RVVAAPSGGFAQ
+523 RVVKTGNP
-535 LMFFD
+535 LMFID
-540 NNIEMNKVFHTPNLG
+540 NNIEKNAVFHTPNLG
-555 SANNEWKTYSFT
+555 SASNSWKTYSFT
-567 FNTGNYNRIG
+567 FSTGNYNRIG
-577 IVFKDGKAEAYFD
+577 IVFKDGTGEAYFD
-590 DFRFFKTSDG
+590 DFRFFKNSDG
-600 TATEPAEE
+600 IANEPAEE
-608 LFPTLKHNADGE
+608 LFPTLKHNPDGDV
-620 PLESRMEMEG
+620 PESRMEMDN

-644 GAGRDDQFNAD
+644 GATRVEWSKDGDSSKFFNAD
-655 FSNAKVDPFEDGVS
+655 FTNAKVDPFEDGGS

-681 KAEVGQDEKAFKLN
+681 QESVGQDEKAFKLDN
-695 NLDTVSNTVI
+695 VNSDTVI
-705 DVPGDKVLKLFYAPE
+705 DVPGNNILKLFYTPE
-720 RDMIYYAVR
+720 GDTIYYAVR
-729 VSNIPATHMSTVI
+729 VANIPESAMGTVI

-754 TEVTVYGDIVFD
+754 TEVTVYGDIAFN

>member
-1 MKHFRKVCAVL
+1 M
-12 LAVLMV
+12 
-18 AVVLPSTGLLNSETT
+18 
-33 PSVDAAEAGVIVNG
+33 
-47 DFSIY
+47 
-52 ESYTGSSGQT
+52 
-62 AYKADGWDVR
+62 R

-134 YSLDLGDAAG
+134 YSLDLGPTAG
-144 NCNTSLVSKETIN
+144 DCNESVVSKSTVN

-163 KKFTYTVQTGNNKY
+163 KQFTQTVQTGNNKY

-208 THAKPSLTGWG
+208 THAKPSLTGFG
-219 TEKNQPDGYG
+219 TEKNRPASSSD
-229 SNANDPVNCTN
+229 
-240 NVIKQPGFESTTNAQ
+240 NVIVQPGFESTTNAQ
-255 WNTTNFLKQGVSVA
+255 WNTTNFLKQGVSVV

-314 WVRTPLL
+314 WVRTPTL

-328 ASIGIIDR
+328 ASIGIINP
-336 DTNKFLTYGNPGGS
+336 DTGKFLTYGNAGGS
-350 YDGHFSNPETQLR
+350 YDGHYSNPETQLR
-363 STATDDNWHLRSIT
+363 STATDDNWHLRSVT

-411 VKYTGNQQ
+411 TKYVGNQQ
-419 GTLTANTIF
+419 GTLSASTSVTNKF
-428 NNLSNKVTTE
+428 CESDNNL
-438 KVYCASDDNQIPDC
+438 IPDC
-452 NMNGDPSEEFWTV
+452 NMNGDLSEEFWTI

-493 GTNPVSNKTYRY
+493 GTSPASNKTYRY

-517 TVSFGY
+517 TVSFDY
-523 RVVAAPSGGFAQ
+523 RVVKTGNP
-535 LMFFD
+535 LMFVD
-540 NNIEMNKVFHTPNLG
+540 NNIEKNAVFHTPNLG
-555 SANNEWKTYSFT
+555 SASNSWKTYSFT

-577 IVFKDGKAEAYFD
+577 IVFKDGSGEAYFD
-590 DFRFFKTSDG
+590 DFRFFKNSDG
-600 TATEPAEE
+600 IANEPAEE
-608 LFPTLKHNADGE
+608 LFPTLKHNADGNV
-620 PLESRMEMEG
+620 PESRMEMTD

-644 GAGRDDQFNAD
+644 GATRTEWSKDGDSSKFFNAD
-655 FSNAKVDPFEDGVS
+655 FTNAKVDPFEDGGS
-669 YKLLKAGAVVTN
+669 YKLVKAGAVVTN
-681 KAEVGQDEKAFKLN
+681 KAEVGQDEKAFKLD
-695 NLDTVSNTVI
+695 NLTGDTVI
-705 DVPGDKVLKLFYAPE
+705 DVPGTKTLKLFYTPE
-720 RDMIYYAVR
+720 GDMIHYAVR
-729 VSNIPATHMSTVI
+729 VANIPESAMGTVI

>member
-12 LAVLMV
+12 LAMLMV
-18 AVVLPSTGLLNSETT
+18 AVILPTTGLLNTETT

-47 DFSIY
+47 DFSTY

-134 YSLDLGDAAG
+134 YSLDLGPTAG
-144 NCNTSLVSKETIN
+144 DCNESVVSKSTVN

-163 KKFTYTVQTGNNKY
+163 KQFTQTVQTGNNKY

-208 THAKPSLTGWG
+208 THAKPSLTGFG
-219 TEKNQPDGYG
+219 TEKNRPSASSD
-229 SNANDPVNCTN
+229 
-240 NVIKQPGFESTTNAQ
+240 NVIVQPGFESTTNAQ
-255 WNTTNFLKQGVSVA
+255 WNTTNFLKQGVSVV

-303 CPSAGEYVFSA
+303 CPTAGEYVFSA

-336 DTNKFLTYGNPGGS
+336 DTNKFLTYGNAGGS
-350 YDGHFSNPETQLR
+350 YDGHYSNPETQLR
-363 STATDDNWHLRSIT
+363 STATDDNWHLRSVT
-377 FYVGAA
+377 FYVGAN

-411 VKYTGNQQ
+411 TKYVGNQQ
-419 GTLTANTIF
+419 GTLSASTSVTNKYCEAD
-428 NNLSNKVTTE
+428 NNL
-438 KVYCASDDNQIPDC
+438 IPDC
-452 NMNGDPSEEFWTV
+452 NMNGDPSEEFWTI

-479 DATSAAHGNTLHFK
+479 DATSAAHGNALHFK
-493 GTNPVSNKTYRY
+493 GTSPASNKTYRY

-517 TVSFGY
+517 TVSFDY
-523 RVVAAPSGGFAQ
+523 RVVKTGNP
-535 LMFFD
+535 LMFVD
-540 NNIEMNKVFHTPNLG
+540 NNIDKNATFHTPNLG
-555 SANNEWKTYSFT
+555 SASNSWKTYSFT

-577 IVFKDGKAEAYFD
+577 IVFKDGTGEAYFD
-590 DFRFFKTSDG
+590 DFRFFKNSDG
-600 TATEPAEE
+600 IANEPAEE
-608 LFPTLKHNADGE
+608 LFPTLKHNAGDGTV
-620 PLESRMEMEG
+620 PESRMEMDN

-644 GAGRDDQFNAD
+644 GATRVEWSKDGDSSKFFNAD
-655 FSNAKVDPFEDGVS
+655 FTNAKVDPFEDGGS
-669 YKLLKAGAVVTN
+669 YTLLKAGAVVTN
-681 KAEVGQDEKAFKLN
+681 QESIGQDEKAFKLD
-695 NLDTVSNTVI
+695 NLNSNLVI
-705 DVPGDKVLKLFYAPE
+705 DVPGTKTLKLFYTPA
-720 RDMIYYAVR
+720 DDTIYYAVR
-729 VSNIPATHMSTVI
+729 VANIPEANMGTVI

>member
-12 LAVLMV
+12 LAMLMV
-18 AVVLPSTGLLNSETT
+18 AVVLPSTGLLPSETT
-33 PSVDAAEAGVIVNG
+33 PSVEAAEAGVIVNG
-47 DFSIY
+47 DFSTY

-72 DWGVTMGASGQS
+72 DWGVTLGESGQS
-84 GKGVQLSKDSSH
+84 GKGVKLSKDSSH

-121 APKTDC
+121 APKTGC

-144 NCNTSLVSKETIN
+144 SCNTSVVSKAAVN

-163 KKFTYTVQTGNNKY
+163 KKFTYDVQTGSNKY

-208 THAKPSLTGWG
+208 THAKPSLTGFG
-219 TEKNQPDGYG
+219 TEKNRPSASSD
-229 SNANDPVNCTN
+229 
-240 NVIKQPGFESTTNAQ
+240 NVIVQPGFESTTNAQ
-255 WNTTNFLKQGVSVA
+255 WNTTNFLKQGVSVV
-269 TSGGT
+269 TGGGA

-303 CPSAGEYVFSA
+303 CPTAGEYVFSA

-328 ASIGIIDR
+328 ASIGVIDR

-350 YDGHFSNPETQLR
+350 YDGHYSNPETQLR
-363 STATDDNWHLRSIT
+363 STATDDDWHLRSVT

-383 NSNVKIGI
+383 NSNIKIGI

-398 YIDDISVHLLSKG
+398 YVDDISVHLLSKG
-411 VKYTGNQQ
+411 TKYVGNQQ
-419 GTLTANTIF
+419 GA
-428 NNLSNKVTTE
+428 LSASTSVTNKFCNAE
-438 KVYCASDDNQIPDC
+438 NSLIPDSSF
-452 NMNGDPSEEFWTV
+452 NGDPSEEFWTI
-465 GASGWNNGFLEFNK
+465 GASGWNNGFLEFGK
-479 DATSAAHGNTLHFK
+479 DATTAAHGNALHFK
-493 GTNPVSNKTYRY
+493 GTGPASNKTYRY

-517 TVSFGY
+517 TVSFDY
-523 RVVAAPSGGFAQ
+523 RVVAAPNGGFAQ

-540 NNIEMNKVFHTPNLG
+540 NNIEMNKVFHNPNLG
-555 SANNEWKTYSFT
+555 SASNEWKTYSFT

-577 IVFKDGKAEAYFD
+577 IVFKDGSGEAYFD
-590 DFRFFKTSDG
+590 DFRFFKNSDG
-600 TATEPAEE
+600 IADEPEE
-608 LFPTLKHNADGE
+608 EIFPTLKHNADGVV
-620 PLESRMEMEG
+620 PESRMEMDN

-644 GAGRDDQFNAD
+644 GATRVEWSKDGDKNTFFNAD
-655 FSNAKVDPFEDGVS
+655 FTNAKVDPFEDGGS

-695 NLDTVSNTVI
+695 NLTGDTVI
-705 DVPGDKVLKLFYAPE
+705 DVPGTKTLKLFYTPE
-720 RDMIYYAVR
+720 GDMIHYAVR
-729 VSNIPATHMSTVI
+729 VANIPQENMNTVI

-754 TEVTVYGDIVFD
+754 TEVTVYGDIVYD
-766 CYEEIPDINDGWME
+766 RYEEIPDINDGWME